1 MTILS
6 ISWFSLIAAVTL
18 LLTGA
23 ILLPLWPRIRQA
35 PGWTRLLL
43 LLAVSASALLLLRPH
58 EDTFTGLDTSC
69 YRLMARSFAAGR
81 GFQDVDTTLLSLPPE
96 QRRAVLLE
104 YKHWGRDTRDRSFQL
119 TSLQTCTTQPYF
131 YPFLPLAAAGLET
144 ATRWISGD
152 LFAPFMGLL
161 FFIVILCTGTALGK
175 HTGLAAAA
183 ALLVGSP
190 LPAYLLRGFYAEA
203 VGAVLALLVLL
214 GRSLPD
220 RTRAFRIIAPFAL
233 GLAVCFHPVM
243 IALSLP
249 ALALLL
255 FDPALKKRGIVLSLA
270 GFVLGAL
277 PLLLMTLWVCQPY
290 GDITSWPGFLHTLTV
305 AAVHQLLAIFVAAF
319 GIAIGVVLLGT
330 TRLKESLAAGTA
342 AVIGNPVLFLLL
354 ILLAL
359 APFAIPTSLWTG
371 KSLIRAGFQEYRDGV
386 RIGYGLLLAIGI
398 LSLFFRSTPPI
409 SRAILLLTILLS
421 PLFFY
426 LKGFELMGLWSQRRL
441 LPFTLLVIVALTP
454 ALAAFCGE
462 WARRRGH
469 LAAAGLTIILLATA
483 AINPIRW
490 PAPYLAC
497 HEAGATRWVTSVSG
511 KLGSSL
517 TFFDYYPYG
526 VPFSLIPGCRAI
538 GLSEY
543 GLAALPSLTH
553 WLSTKATREEVLF
566 VTAYNNPG
574 LEEGVTLTERS
585 HETLSMNRV
594 VSKTALPAETRERV
608 IDMRILEA
616 RPITGTPSLAVH
628 KILDDGPLA
637 IRGAWGRGSPI
648 RCTEGMLPARWSRQ
662 GSQIVGPVP
671 KPGQSIRIAIAA
683 AASRD
688 DGVEGQTL
696 LIHPPWGVASPLAL
710 AVSNDLTRTEGF
722 LSRPADDTRALSPT
736 GLYAI
741 RAGKPYDPAKA
752 GIRGY
757 ERDLG
762 ARIHSI
768 SIEILP

>member
-6 ISWFSLIAAVTL
+6 ISWFCLIAVAAL
-18 LLTGA
+18 LLTGT
-23 ILLPLWPRIRQA
+23 ILFPLWPRIRQT
-35 PGWTRLLL
+35 PVWTRILLL
-43 LLAVSASALLLLRPH
+43 VAVSGSAILLLRPH

-81 GFQDVDTTLLSLPPE
+81 GFQDVDSTLLSLPPA

-144 ATRWISGD
+144 AIRWISGD
-152 LFAPFMGLL
+152 LFVPFMGLL
-161 FFIVILCTGTALGK
+161 FFVVILFTGTALGR

-183 ALLVGSP
+183 ALLIGSP

-233 GLAVCFHPVM
+233 GLAVCFHPV
-243 IALSLP
+243 IAALSLP

-255 FDPALKKRGIVLSLA
+255 FDPALKKRGIILSLV
-270 GFVLGAL
+270 GFFLGAL

-290 GDITSWPGFLHTLTV
+290 GDITSWAGFFHTLSV
-305 AAVHQLLAIFVAAF
+305 AVVHQLLGVFVAAF
-319 GIAIGVVLLGT
+319 GITIAIVLLGT
-330 TRLKESLAAGTA
+330 TRLKERLAAG
-342 AVIGNPVLFLLL
+342 IFSIISNPARFLLL
-354 ILLAL
+354 VLLAL
-359 APFAIPTSLWTG
+359 IPFAISTSVWSG
-371 KSLIRAGFQEYRDGV
+371 KLLIRTGFHEYQDGV
-386 RIGYGLLLAIGI
+386 RLGYGLLLAIGI
-398 LSLFFRSTPPI
+398 LSAFFRSTPPI
-409 SRAILLLTILLS
+409 SRAILILTILLS

-462 WARRRGH
+462 WARRRGP
-469 LAAAGLTIILLATA
+469 LAATGLAVVLLGTA

-511 KLGSSL
+511 KLGMSL
-517 TFFDYYPYG
+517 AFFDYYPYG
-526 VPFSLIPGCRAI
+526 VPFSLIPGGRAI

-543 GLAALPSLTH
+543 GLAALPNLIH
-553 WLSTKATREEVLF
+553 WLSTKAAREEVLF

-574 LEEGVTLTERS
+574 LEEGLILTERS

-616 RPITGTPSLAVH
+616 RPITGTAPLAVH

-637 IRGAWGRGSPI
+637 VRGAWGRGSPI
-648 RCTEGMLPARWSRQ
+648 RFRNEMLPARWSRE
-662 GSQIVGPVP
+662 GSQIVGPMP
-671 KPGQSIRIAIAA
+671 KPSQSIRIALAA

-696 LIHPPWGVASPLAL
+696 LIHPPWGAPPLAL
-710 AVSNDLTRTEGF
+710 AVSNDLTRAEGF
-722 LSRPADDTRALSPT
+722 LSRPADDTRALAPT
-736 GLYAI
+736 GLYTI

-768 SIEILP
+768 SIEVLP